1 MNLLCYK
8 LPRYS
13 DKEPN
18 YEAIMKVAVVI
29 PSLFRDEAYLRQCEE
44 AVSALDPK
52 ADEVITFRNDGK
64 AGLGFVRSRL
74 FKQAFDDLGC
84 DVALQ
89 VSSDFLVHPNI
100 LKYVSRDEVTTFTF
114 FARKISMPI
123 LMLKFLVSPNV
134 WTGCYSIS
142 KEFWRLFK
150 ISPWFHS
157 WDGQDRSIIGFAKE
171 QGLKVK
177 RVRVPK
183 YALMRPTTQMNE
195 LVREL
200 PLKRKIL
207 KMISWF

>member
-1 MNLLCYK
+1 
-8 LPRYS
+8 
-13 DKEPN
+13 
-18 YEAIMKVAVVI
+18 MKVAVVI
-29 PSLFRDEAYLRQCEE
+29 PSLFKDEAYLRQCEK
-44 AVSALDPK
+44 AVSSLDPK
-52 ADEVITFRNDGK
+52 ADEVITFRNDGE

-74 FKQAFDDLGC
+74 FKLAFDNLDC

-89 VSSDFLVHPNI
+89 VSSDFLVHPHI
-100 LKYVSRDEVTTFTF
+100 LKYVSPDAVTTFTF

-134 WTGCYSIS
+134 WTGCYSIT

-157 WDGQDRSIIGFAKE
+157 WDGQDRSIIGFARE
-171 QGLKVK
+171 QGFRVK

-183 YALMRPTTQMNE
+183 YALMRPTTQMKE
-195 LVREL
+195 LIRDL
-200 PLKRKIL
+200 PLKKKIL